1 MKTRKTELDV
11 DFIGGQEPL
20 TLAEEKA
27 LSEYF
32 KKRKLTTVRKLS
44 KPIKRESYRSKVTA

>member
-20 TLAEEKA
+20 TRAEEQA

-32 KKRKLTTVRKLS
+32 KKRKLTINKRLS
-44 KPIKRESYRSKVTA
+44 KIVKRESNRSKVTA

>member
-32 KKRKLTTVRKLS
+32 KKRKFTIVRKLS
-44 KPIKRESYRSKVTA
+44 KPIKRESNRSKVTA

>member
-20 TLAEEKA
+20 TIAEEKA

-32 KKRKLTTVRKLS
+32 KKRKLTSVRRPTKTLIGKSNLS
-44 KPIKRESYRSKVTA
+44 KVIA

>member
-1 MKTRKTELDV
+1 MSMKTTRKELEI

-20 TLAEEKA
+20 TDKEEKA

-32 KKRKLTTVRKLS
+32 KNKKLKKLKPGKNKKVQSETVN
-44 KPIKRESYRSKVTA
+44 

>member
-1 MKTRKTELDV
+1 MKKRKTALDV

-20 TLAEEKA
+20 TIAEEKA

-32 KKRKLTTVRKLS
+32 KKQKLTSARRTTKALTG
-44 KPIKRESYRSKVTA
+44 KAKRT

>member
-1 MKTRKTELDV
+1 MKTIKKLEI

-20 TLAEEKA
+20 TIKEEKA

-32 KKRKLTTVRKLS
+32 KNKKLKKL
-44 KPIKRESYRSKVTA
+44 KIGRSS

>member
-32 KKRKLTTVRKLS
+32 KKRKFTIVRKLS
-44 KPIKRESYRSKVTA
+44 KPIKREPNRSKVTA